1 MAISDINL
9 QVKTEQGT
17 GFSGKDIESNDKAS
31 GLSFLT
37 SLTEASEAANA
48 HASTK
53 SQPKSDTDTDSV
65 DETKADDITLKVD
78 FNSDAKVGDES
89 HVDDANSAAKV
100 DAEPSVATEQ
110 QNKTKLDTHDKAVTK
125 EQGDELALVED
136 EENSLLSQINA
147 AQAMSTKVNKLIE
160 NNEFSPVVVDKKPT
174 PIDTITPVIPS
185 PMTEV
190 AKTDESKIVAED
202 DNSVSSLLHK
212 SKVATAVD
220 SQLKAMGDLPPK
232 DSVTPI
238 VDSPLTDKEKQGV
251 SAVNTPDTKP
261 QVANLASA
269 AQVTDN
275 KETPVDIDALL
286 NNAQKQSANV
296 DTLKSSDE
304 KVPDANE
311 TSKVALN
318 KLLSDTDNGTQSDA
332 KTADVTAKQA
342 QNNADKSAVNL
353 ATELVAQKS
362 DAASAARTS
371 DKQTDAATKLDQA
384 FTDKAVTDKSIVS
397 LFAKVQ
403 NGDGQAVSE
412 FAKGLSLT
420 SEQQK
425 QLEQQINQLKADN
438 KLGADE
444 VATIKSLLT
453 DVMSSKPTTQTT
465 QSVVSQLAVE
475 PEIADDS
482 QTQQDVKLADNK
494 ALDSKLPASVEKQ
507 LTALSK
513 YEQQALLNKVNTQLQ
528 TLTPGTAQYEKLSA
542 AQTVLTEAINTP
554 ATASTAMPVSAVT
567 VNAENNKAKQNNT
580 AQVAAQVSE
589 AIAGEDVTAEQEVK
603 LNSERTQEAV
613 TPRVAQLFNQLT
625 TPLNT
630 ATQTGA
636 YEVAHQQYEQ
646 ALDVQTMHTQTTA
659 QTQAQSKSVSVDP
672 GVMQAINIIKS
683 DAAKMLQERV
693 SALLN
698 INNKEAEIRL
708 DPPEMGSMQIRIRSD
723 AEQAQINFVVQNQQA
738 KEALEQSMPRLRE
751 MLAQQGIELGES
763 SIQQGSPEQQDGQS
777 GQGQF
782 AGNQQT
788 DEQQPEVSAQ
798 SSETSRQQSSS
809 SIDYYA

>member
-53 SQPKSDTDTDSV
+53 SQPKSDTDTDTDSV
-65 DETKADDITLKVD
+65 DETKAISLSEEPKSDAKLGDENTT
-78 FNSDAKVGDES
+78 SDAKVATATTS
-89 HVDDANSAAKV
+89 
-100 DAEPSVATEQ
+100 TEQ
-110 QNKTKLDTHDKAVTK
+110 QSKTSPDIRNEAVTK

-147 AQAMSTKVNKLIE
+147 SQAMSTKVNKLIG

-190 AKTDESKIVAED
+190 AKTDDSKIVAQD

-261 QVANLASA
+261 QVANIASA
-269 AQVTDN
+269 AQVIDS
-275 KETPVDIDALL
+275 KETAVDVDALL
-286 NNAQKQSANV
+286 NSAKKQSANV
-296 DTLKSSDE
+296 DTLKSSEE

-318 KLLSDTDNGTQSDA
+318 KLLSDTDNGTQSDV

-342 QNNADKSAVNL
+342 QNNGDKSAVNL
-353 ATELVAQKS
+353 ATDELVVQKS

-371 DKQTDAATKLDQA
+371 DKPTDAAIKLELA
-384 FTDKAVTDKSIVS
+384 FTEKPVTDKSIVS

-403 NGDGQAVSE
+403 SGDGQAVSE

-425 QLEQQINQLKADN
+425 QLEQQINQLKSDN

-465 QSVVSQLAVE
+465 QSVVSQQAVE

-482 QTQQDVKLADNK
+482 QTQQDVKLTDTK

-513 YEQQALLNKVNTQLQ
+513 DEQQALLNKVNAQLQ

-554 ATASTAMPVSAVT
+554 ATASAAMPVSAVT

-589 AIAGEDVTAEQEVK
+589 AIAGEDVIAEQEVK
-603 LNSERTQEAV
+603 LYSERTQEAV

-625 TPLNT
+625 APLNT

>member
-17 GFSGKDIESNDKAS
+17 GFSGKDSESSDKAS

-48 HASTK
+48 QANTTPQTK
-53 SQPKSDTDTDSV
+53 SDADTHSV
-65 DETKADDITLKVD
+65 DETKAISISEEPK
-78 FNSDAKVGDES
+78 SDAKLGDENTTA
-89 HVDDANSAAKV
+89 DAKV
-100 DAEPSVATEQ
+100 ATATTSTEQ
-110 QNKTKLDTHDKAVTK
+110 KSKTSPDIRNEAVTK
-125 EQGDELALVED
+125 EQSEELALVED

-147 AQAMSTKVNKLIE
+147 AQAMSTRVNKLIE
-160 NNEFSPVVVDKKPT
+160 NNDFSPVVVDKKPT

-185 PMTEV
+185 PMTDV
-190 AKTDESKIVAED
+190 AQTDDSKAD
-202 DNSVSSLLHK
+202 AQGDNSIASLLHK

-220 SQLKAMGDLPPK
+220 SQLKAIGDLPPK

-238 VDSPLTDKEKQGV
+238 VDGPLTDKEKQGV

-261 QVANLASA
+261 QVANFASA
-269 AQVTDN
+269 TQTTDS
-275 KETPVDIDALL
+275 KETTVDVDALL
-286 NNAQKQSANV
+286 NSAQKQTVN
-296 DTLKSSDE
+296 SDAAKTSE
-304 KVPDANE
+304 GKELGANE
-311 TSKVALN
+311 TSKTVLN
-318 KLLSDTDNGTQSDA
+318 KVVADLNSDAQVDTKTAEVNSKQTQSYTD
-332 KTADVTAKQA
+332 KTAANFSAEQSIAKNIEA
-342 QNNADKSAVNL
+342 GAAKVADKP
-353 ATELVAQKS
+353 
-362 DAASAARTS
+362 
-371 DKQTDAATKLDQA
+371 TDAATKVDLA
-384 FTDKAVTDKSIVS
+384 VTEKPESDKPVTDKSIVS
-397 LFAKVQ
+397 LLAKVQ
-403 NGDGQAVSE
+403 SGDGQAVSE

-453 DVMSSKPTTQTT
+453 DVISSKPTTQTA
-465 QSVVSQLAVE
+465 QSPVSQLAVE
-475 PEIADDS
+475 QDIAEES
-482 QTQQDVKLADNK
+482 QAKQDAKLADNK
-494 ALDSKLPASVEKQ
+494 ALDNKLPTSVEKQ
-507 LTALSK
+507 ITALTK
-513 YEQQALLNKVNTQLQ
+513 DEQQALLNKVNTQLQ
-528 TLTPGTAQYEKLSA
+528 TLTPGTAQYEKLAA
-542 AQTVLTEAINTP
+542 AQTVLTEAINAP
-554 ATASTAMPVSAVT
+554 ATASTAMPVTAAT
-567 VNAENNKAKQNNT
+567 VNVENNKAKQNNT
-580 AQVAAQVSE
+580 AQVTA
-589 AIAGEDVTAEQEVK
+589 DVTKVVASEEVTTE
-603 LNSERTQEAV
+603 LDTNINTERTQETVSSRV
-613 TPRVAQLFNQLT
+613 TQLFTQLT
-625 TPLNT
+625 TQAN
-630 ATQTGA
+630 ATTQPGA
-636 YEVAHQQYEQ
+636 YEMAHQQYEQ

-659 QTQAQSKSVSVDP
+659 QTQTQSKSVNVDP

-763 SIQQGSPEQQDGQS
+763 SIQQGNPEQQQEQS
-777 GQGQF
+777 GQGQL
-782 AGNQQT
+782 AGNQQAE
-788 DEQQPEVSAQ
+788 EQQPEVTAQ
-798 SSETSRQQSSS
+798 SAETSRQQSSS